1 MSPTWRF
8 SRSKKQQHFS
18 RSPLRPSAVLCQ
30 RGKIPFARIGDHIR
44 LLQSDIEALFRPQE
58 PKTMSREESL
68 RLLGIDLSLP

>member
-1 MSPTWRF
+1 VR
-8 SRSKKQQHFS
+8 R
-18 RSPLRPSAVLCQ
+18 LCR
-30 RGKIPFARIGDHIR
+30 RGKIPFARIGGHIR